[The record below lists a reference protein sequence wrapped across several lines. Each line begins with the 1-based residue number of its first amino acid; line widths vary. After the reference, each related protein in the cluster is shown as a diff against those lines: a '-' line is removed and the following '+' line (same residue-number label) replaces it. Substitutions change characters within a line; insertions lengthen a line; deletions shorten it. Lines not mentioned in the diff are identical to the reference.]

1 MAPKKKATKNSFSSE
16 TKAEAM
22 RLIFEGGFTSQQ
34 AADHIGCSVNAI
46 SNWRAAAKKNGKG
59 KAKAA
64 NKKVEDTESAEPTVK
79 AVKKVKKTKKAGK
92 KSKKVAKKAA
102 KVVSADVA
110 PCCAAAVS
118 FDEFV
123 QGYWSECKGATVVLQ
138 LSPDIAPQAVEYVN
152 NVLRYAYNQLCGE

>member
-46 SNWRAAAKKNGKG
+46 SNWRAAAKKNGG
-59 KAKAA
+59 KAKVA
-64 NKKVEDTESAEPTVK
+64 KKTVEDTESAEPIVK
-79 AVKKVKKTKKAGK
+79 AAKKVKKTKKAGK
-92 KSKKVAKKAA
+92 KGKKVAKKAA

-110 PCCAAAVS
+110 PCCASAVS

-123 QGYWSECKGATVVLQ
+123 QGYWSECKGATAVLQ
-138 LSPDIAPQAVEYVN
+138 LSPDLAPQAVEYVN
-152 NVLRYAYNQLCGE
+152 NVLRYAYDQFCGE

>member
-64 NKKVEDTESAEPTVK
+64 KKRVEGTESAEPTVK
-79 AVKKVKKTKKAGK
+79 AVKKGKKTKKAR
-92 KSKKVAKKAA
+92 KKVAKRASQ
-102 KVVSADVA
+102 VVSAGVA
-110 PCCAAAVS
+110 PAPAVS
-118 FDEFV
+118 FDEFA
-123 QGYWSECKGATVVLQ
+123 QGYWSECKGAAAVLQ
-138 LSPDIAPQAVEYVN
+138 LPPDLAPRAVEYVN
-152 NVLRYAYNQLCGE
+152 NVLRFAYNQLNGQ

>member
-1 MAPKKKATKNSFSSE
+1 MAPKKKPTKHSFSPE

-22 RLIFEGGFTSQQ
+22 RLIFEEKYTAKR
-34 AADHIGCSVNAI
+34 AAEAIGCSTFSI
-46 SNWRAAAKKNGKG
+46 QQWKAAAKKNGNG

-64 NKKVEDTESAEPTVK
+64 KRTVEDTDAAEPTVK

-92 KSKKVAKKAA
+92 KGKKVTKKAA
-102 KVVSADVA
+102 QVV
-110 PCCAAAVS
+110 AAVIAPAIS

-123 QGYWSECKGATVVLQ
+123 QGYWSECKGATAVLQ

-152 NVLRYAYNQLCGE
+152 NVLRYAYGKFNGK